1 MGRQRTREQR
11 RTVALTARLRS
22 DDGWY
27 DVTIG
32 NVSSRGMML
41 RGRAL
46 PAKGEFIEIRQRSV
60 VVIGRVVWSQGASCG
75 VRTQDKVDIP
85 ALLSPSATRPP
96 AANLERR
103 RAPRPAKMTHPG
115 VAIARR
121 AEASRRFAR
130 IFDWSIVAV
139 GGALLAAALTD
150 AAYSALRQP
159 MDSARLAL
167 ERSHRD
173 EPG

>member
-60 VVIGRVVWSQGASCG
+60 VVIGR
-75 VRTQDKVDIP
+75 
-85 ALLSPSATRPP
+85 
-96 AANLERR
+96 
-103 RAPRPAKMTHPG
+103 
-115 VAIARR
+115 
-121 AEASRRFAR
+121 
-130 IFDWSIVAV
+130 
-139 GGALLAAALTD
+139 
-150 AAYSALRQP
+150 AYV
-159 MDSARLAL
+159 
-167 ERSHRD
+167 
-173 EPG
+173 